1 MIYAGNLD
9 GKLYVL
15 KADTGEKVTEFDLNS
30 PISSSLVLVGNSV
43 VVATEAGI
51 VYAVD
56 TANNEIKELASLG
69 EKVFASLSAG
79 QGSVFIHTATDT
91 LYAVDAATGA
101 LRQFTIK

>member
-1 MIYAGNLD
+1 
-9 GKLYVL
+9 
-15 KADTGEKVTEFDLNS
+15 
-30 PISSSLVLVGNSV
+30 VGNSV

-51 VYAVD
+51 IYAVD

-79 QGSVFIHTATDT
+79 EGSVFIHTATDT